1 MVADLQYTGGEG
13 EGEGEGDSDHA
24 LDIQSREG
32 KDVIIVG
39 HIQM

>member
-1 MVADLQYTGGEG
+1 MVADLQYTG
-13 EGEGEGDSDHA
+13 GEGEGDSDHA

>member
-1 MVADLQYTGGEG
+1 MVADLQYTGGSEG
-13 EGEGEGDSDHA
+13 KGDSDHA